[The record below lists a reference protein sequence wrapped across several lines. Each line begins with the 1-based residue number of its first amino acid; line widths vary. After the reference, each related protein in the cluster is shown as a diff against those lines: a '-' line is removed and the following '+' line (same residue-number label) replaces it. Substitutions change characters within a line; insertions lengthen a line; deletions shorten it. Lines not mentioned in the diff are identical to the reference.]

1 MTRLRMLL
9 AVIPMTAVL
18 AACSSSDSGA
28 DSAASGG
35 GSEAGGQVAQEL
47 AEAPAA
53 EGQVAQDR
61 ATSAA
66 GKASGT
72 PAERAVA
79 GALDR
84 AVISSGTVSLVSDD
98 VAEARRDVQRIVDA
112 VRGQVGEEDT
122 ESDDDGDP
130 VYARLVVRV
139 PAPDFDE
146 AMKALEG
153 VARLRS
159 SQRTA
164 EDVTTQVIDT
174 DARVRAQEASLDRVE
189 ALFGRADRLQQIV
202 WIESQLT
209 QRQADLDSLR
219 QQQTWLADQTTLSTI
234 TVDIERTPERAVKKK
249 VDEEAGFVAGL
260 SGGLAALG
268 SAATVLATVLG
279 AVLPFTALALLL
291 GIPLWV
297 ARRSV
302 RRRRTTAQA

>member
-1 MTRLRMLL
+1 
-9 AVIPMTAVL
+9 VIPMTAVL
-18 AACSSSDSGA
+18 AACSSSDSGG
-28 DSAASGG
+28 DSAAGSDAGGSASSSRGG
-35 GSEAGGQVAQEL
+35 GEVAPVEAEDAG
-47 AEAPAA
+47 
-53 EGQVAQDR
+53 GQVAQDR
-61 ATSAA
+61 ANPSSGAPGTA
-66 GKASGT
+66 G
-72 PAERAVA
+72 RARATV

-98 VAEARRDVQRIVDA
+98 VADARRDVQRVVDA

-139 PAPDFDE
+139 PAAEFDE

-153 VARLRS
+153 VATLRS

-174 DARVRAQEASLDRVE
+174 DARVRAQQASLERVE

-209 QRQADLDSLR
+209 QRQAELDSLR

-234 TVDIERTPERAVKKK
+234 TVDIERTPERAAEKKE
-249 VDEEAGFVAGL
+249 DEDAGFLAGL
-260 SGGLAALG
+260 SSGL
-268 SAATVLATVLG
+268 SAFGAMVTAVATVLG
-279 AVLPFTALALLL
+279 ALLPFAVLVLVL
-291 GIPLWV
+291 GIPVWV
-297 ARRSV
+297 VLRSV
-302 RRRRTTAQA
+302 RRRRTTVRA